1 MNPLLI
7 INIKKSPSMISIIVL
22 VFFFFFNLLIKSDDN
37 QKNEIFV
44 YLLKEKNGMH
54 QKGLLFWITTHCF
67 E

>member
-1 MNPLLI
+1 
-7 INIKKSPSMISIIVL
+7 MISIIVL
-22 VFFFFFNLLIKSDDN
+22 VFFVKLLIKSDDN
-37 QKNEIFV
+37 QKNEIFL